1 MSLDAS
7 LPSQPN
13 SGLLR
18 RSQSIMR
25 LRHYSLRTQTAY
37 LHWIVRYIR
46 FHRRRHPDG
55 LREAEVLA
63 FLGHLREA
71 RHVAASTQTQALSA
85 LLSLYRDVLD
95 APLRIAGKI
104 PRARAPERLPV
115 VLSRAEVARVVAELE
130 GTPKLVAL
138 LLYGSGLRLS
148 EALALRVKDIDFE
161 RRELTMRRGKGA
173 KDRVTMLPDSLGPVL
188 VRQLKR
194 AGIAKRASCHTF
206 RHSFA
211 THLLESGYDIRT
223 VQELL
228 GHRDVSTTMQYT
240 HVLNR
245 GGLGVRSP
253 ADQLAGAMGDCV
265 GAAAVDLSGAG

>member
-46 FHRRRHPDG
+46 FHGRRHPDG

-85 LLSLYRDVLD
+85 LLFLYRDVRD
-95 APLRIAGKI
+95 APLQLAGKI
-104 PRARAPERLPV
+104 PRARRSGCRSCSA
-115 VLSRAEVARVVAELE
+115 
-130 GTPKLVAL
+130 GPKWP
-138 LLYGSGLRLS
+138 GSSPNWR
-148 EALALRVKDIDFE
+148 E
-161 RRELTMRRGKGA
+161 RR
-173 KDRVTMLPDSLGPVL
+173 S
-188 VRQLKR
+188 
-194 AGIAKRASCHTF
+194 S
-206 RHSFA
+206 
-211 THLLESGYDIRT
+211 
-223 VQELL
+223 
-228 GHRDVSTTMQYT
+228 
-240 HVLNR
+240 
-245 GGLGVRSP
+245 
-253 ADQLAGAMGDCV
+253 
-265 GAAAVDLSGAG
+265 